1 MVKYF
6 KRKRFDEDADWVPQK
21 GREFKM
27 KTSTP
32 AAPSQAGMQPVEE
45 PPKKERDLSFAL
57 KGPAISDAE
66 GLERAYDAPGS
77 TYTYGDTI
85 FIAGT
90 KGTPLVSSDWMQNY
104 KYLGIPWLTGN
115 PVETDKTDRY
125 KDAERAQEATPY
137 ANKRVAHSLGG
148 SVAIEQQKQRGGLTG
163 NLYGTPYVDPW
174 GQEAFKDFLDRSR
187 KERNEMYGNGNF
199 LDRGFNWLQDKEQDG
214 FEWYTGMDKVKG
226 MTDSGFTRYRSAL
239 DLVSALD
246 NSAKTSIHTHPWD
259 YLSFTHDYHPQ
270 ASQNFTA
277 STDNALG
284 WKNDDGSI
292 SLRE

>member
-45 PPKKERDLSFAL
+45 PLKKERDLSFAL

-148 SVAIEQQKQRGGLTG
+148 SVAIEQQKKEAVSQETCTG
-163 NLYGTPYVDPW
+163 HPTWTP
-174 GQEAFKDFLDRSR
+174 GDRKLSR
-187 KERNEMYGNGNF
+187 
-199 LDRGFNWLQDKEQDG
+199 
-214 FEWYTGMDKVKG
+214 
-226 MTDSGFTRYRSAL
+226 
-239 DLVSALD
+239 
-246 NSAKTSIHTHPWD
+246 
-259 YLSFTHDYHPQ
+259 
-270 ASQNFTA
+270 
-277 STDNALG
+277 
-284 WKNDDGSI
+284 I
-292 SLRE
+292 S